1 MERDENE
8 INSVVNFLT
17 HEIQVRRYWL
27 CPNLPH
33 QAQSNLRKVLRTT
46 YQNYRWDPAH
56 PHKDAKYRK
65 IKMIKRNSEGTVA
78 WKVKLALKPL
88 GLHCPISKQLR
99 IYVNPGISYFLMW
112 KNTYLLSGEVFLKR
126 EKHGE
131 KFDIYNNGGREWVRD
146 DPIIQ
151 RERGFNCFD
160 WNVNKATL

>member
-27 CPNLPH
+27 CPNLLH

-99 IYVNPGISYFLMW
+99 IYVNPGISYFFYV
-112 KNTYLLSGEVFLKR
+112 KKYIFTFR
-126 EKHGE
+126 
-131 KFDIYNNGGREWVRD
+131 
-146 DPIIQ
+146 
-151 RERGFNCFD
+151 RGFF
-160 WNVNKATL
+160 